1 MVPTA
6 QSNSQKVRCHHGAF
20 LGFQERKVWKD
31 TYLDEGAEQAHA
43 LVESFRQILQLI
55 PSLYVSLTIIS
66 LSMSYVNGCT
76 FRLKTANK
84 QIT

>member
-31 TYLDEGAEQAHA
+31 TYLGAEQAHA
-43 LVESFRQILQLI
+43 LLEEFRQNLQLI

-76 FRLKTANK
+76 SRLKTANK